1 VGEHIWLYL
10 SKGAYLKQM
19 IFTSGALF
27 YPLKDRR
34 LGMPLQIV
42 FIGNLVG
49 ALQHFG
55 VLDRRKSE
63 KRERSSMR
71 KWFTL
76 V

>member
-1 VGEHIWLYL
+1 M
-10 SKGAYLKQM
+10 KQM

-49 ALQHFG
+49 ALQNFG

-71 KWFTL
+71 KWFTS